1 MRTHI
6 DVAAAMPADPAAAW
20 RLLTDT
26 RTWPSWGPSIRT
38 VTLDNPDDDPVIAAG
53 TTGTVR
59 TVVGVALPFR
69 ILEVDPVARW
79 TWRVAGV
86 PATGHRVEPHPDG
99 CRVVF
104 EVPILATPYAAVCQV
119 ALRRIERLLVADA

>member
-1 MRTHI
+1 MRSHI
-6 DVAAAMPADPAAAW
+6 DVAAVMPAEPAAAW

-26 RTWPSWGPSIRT
+26 RTWPAWGPSIRA
-38 VTLDNPDDDPVIAAG
+38 VTLDSPDDDPVIALG

-59 TVVGVALPFR
+59 TVVGMNLPFR

-86 PATGHRVEPHPDG
+86 PATGHRVEPHPEG
-99 CRVVF
+99 CRIIF
-104 EVPILATPYAAVCQV
+104 EVPMLATPYAAVCRV
-119 ALRRIERLLVADA
+119 ALRRIERLLVSG